1 MKKTLVIGVFIL
13 VIIIV
18 GIMIFKPSES
28 ISQTDGSIVTDVEL
42 TGDIKEF
49 EIIATNWEFNPSV
62 IEVNKG
68 DKVELHLQSKEGT
81 HGLVI
86 LEFEV
91 SETLNPGE
99 DVHVEFIAD
108 KLGTFNFFCSVP
120 CGKGHGAMRGLLV
133 VK

>member
-1 MKKTLVIGVFIL
+1 MKKILVIGAVIL
-13 VIIIV
+13 VIAIV
-18 GIMIFKPSES
+18 GVMVFKPSES
-28 ISQTDGSIVTDVEL
+28 ISQTTDSVVTEIEL

-81 HGLVI
+81 HGFVI
-86 LEFEV
+86 LEFGV
-91 SETLNPGE
+91 SETMKEGE

-108 KLGTFNFFCSVP
+108 KLGTFNFFCNVP

>member
-1 MKKTLVIGVFIL
+1 MKKILVIGAVIL
-13 VIIIV
+13 VIAIIGV
-18 GIMIFKPSES
+18 MILKPSES
-28 ISQTDGSIVTDVEL
+28 ISQTTNSVVTNIEL

-49 EIIATNWEFNPSV
+49 EIVATYWEFSPS
-62 IEVNKG
+62 IMEVNKG

-81 HGLVI
+81 HGFVI
-86 LEFEV
+86 LEFGV
-91 SETLNPGE
+91 SETLKPGE

-108 KLGTFNFFCSVP
+108 KSGTFNFFCSVP